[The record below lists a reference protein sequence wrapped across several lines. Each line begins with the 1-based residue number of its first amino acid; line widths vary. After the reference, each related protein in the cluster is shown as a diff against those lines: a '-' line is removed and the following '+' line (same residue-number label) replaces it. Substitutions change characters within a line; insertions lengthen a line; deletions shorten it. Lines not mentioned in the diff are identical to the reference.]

1 MSQDPGPAPTGDAD
15 LVIGRI
21 VSIAG
26 SQIIVVLED
35 QPGESA
41 PSPSPPPPPQVGSV
55 VRMRARDSVVFGLVT
70 GLNIPIPAMAAGEAE
85 MKIIEVELLGEVV
98 AGEAITEDGGAPSP
112 FLRGVSVY
120 PGLGEP
126 VYAAS
131 AENLRTVYARPS
143 ITCVPVGTVHND
155 RNVPAYLSVDDLL
168 GRHFAV
174 LGSTGTGKSCVVALI
189 LRRILTQIAAGHVL
203 VIDLH
208 NEYSHAFGDLAEVLT
223 HENLDLPYWLLNF
236 EEMREIMVSARGSQ
250 PEVEAAILSDTILEA
265 KRILAAGTDAVEWI
279 TVDTPVPYRLSDVV
293 RLLDEKM
300 GRLQRP
306 SDTEPYLRLKARLAT
321 LSSDRRYAFMFPGIT
336 VRDNLAAI
344 LGTLYRVPTR
354 GRPITILDLSGVPSE
369 VLDAVV
375 SLICR
380 MTFDFAQ
387 ASDQQVPVLLVCEE
401 AHRYAPLDAALG
413 FASTKQAVGRIA
425 KEGRKYGVSLCLVSQ
440 RPSEL
445 AAGMLAQCNTIL
457 ALRLSNQRDQ
467 DFVRATLT
475 ESGLGLVDSLPSLRD
490 REAIAVGQAVSV
502 PLRLFF
508 DDLPPHQRPK
518 SGAASYEDAWGS
530 EVDAGPVLDA
540 VVRRMRLQG
549 SLRLS

>member
-1 MSQDPGPAPTGDAD
+1 MVLEPATPAGMDDGD

-26 SQIIVVLED
+26 SQVIVVLED
-35 QPGESA
+35 ERKTGLH
-41 PSPSPPPPPQVGSV
+41 PPQIGSV
-55 VRMRARDSVVFGLVT
+55 VRMRSPDSTVYGLVT
-70 GLNIPIPAMAAGEAE
+70 GLNIPIPAMEPGEAE

-98 AGEAITEDGGAPSP
+98 TSVSGEASS
-112 FLRGVSVY
+112 FMRGVSIY
-120 PGLGEP
+120 PGLGNP
-126 VYAAS
+126 VLATN
-131 AENLRTVYARPS
+131 AEDLRTVYARPS
-143 ITCVPVGTVHND
+143 ITCVPVGTVHKD

-168 GRHFAV
+168 SRHFAV

-189 LRRILTQIAAGHVL
+189 LRRILTQISAGHVL
-203 VIDLH
+203 IIDLH
-208 NEYSHAFGDLAEVLT
+208 NEYARAFGDMAEVLT
-223 HENLDLPYWLLNF
+223 QENLDLPYWLLNF
-236 EEMREIMVSARGSQ
+236 EEIREIMVSNRGDQ
-250 PEVEAAILSDTILEA
+250 TEAEAAILSDAILDA
-265 KRILAAGTDAVEWI
+265 KRAFASGIESVDWVTI
-279 TVDTPVPYRLSDVV
+279 DTPVPYRLSDLT
-293 RLLDEKM
+293 RILNEKM

-306 SDTEPYLRLKARLAT
+306 SDSEPYLRLKARLAT
-321 LSSDRRYAFMFPGIT
+321 LSNDRRYSFMFPGIT
-336 VRDNLAAI
+336 VRDNFASI
-344 LGTLYRVPTR
+344 LGTLYRVPT
-354 GRPITILDLSGVPSE
+354 GGKPITIVDLSGVPSE
-369 VLDAVV
+369 ILNVVV

-387 ASDQQVPVLLVCEE
+387 SSDQQVPVLLVCEE
-401 AHRYAPLDAALG
+401 AHRYAPLSDEFG

-502 PLRLFF
+502 PLRMFF
-508 DDLPPHQRPK
+508 DDLPHDHRPQ
-518 SGAASYEDAWGS
+518 SGAASYARAWVQ
-530 EVDAGPVLDA
+530 EVDADQVLNTI
-540 VVRRMRLQG
+540 VRRMR
-549 SLRLS
+549 RHRR

>member
-1 MSQDPGPAPTGDAD
+1 MGVEPQEPTQAD
-15 LVIGRI
+15 DEPPVLGRI

-26 SQIIVVLED
+26 SQIIVVLEED
-35 QPGESA
+35 PTGA
-41 PSPSPPPPPQVGSV
+41 VAPPQVGGV
-55 VRMRARDSVVFGLVT
+55 VRMRSPDSEVFGLVT
-70 GLNIPIPAMAAGEAE
+70 GLNIPIPAMNPGETE

-98 AGEAITEDGGAPSP
+98 TDAAGGAAP

-126 VYAAS
+126 VYAADAAS
-131 AENLRTVYARPS
+131 LRAVYARPN
-143 ITCVPVGTVHND
+143 ITCVPVGTVHGD

-189 LRRILTQIAAGHVL
+189 LRRILTQIASGHVL
-203 VIDLH
+203 IIDLH
-208 NEYSHAFGDLAEVLT
+208 NEYATAFGDMAEVLT
-223 HENLDLPYWLLNF
+223 QENLDLPYWLLNF
-236 EEMREIMVSARGSQ
+236 EEMREIMVSTSGGQ
-250 PEVEAAILSDTILEA
+250 PEVEAAILADTILEA
-265 KRILAAGTDAVEWI
+265 KRILAAGGEQADGI
-279 TVDTPVPYRLSDVV
+279 TIDTPVPYRLSDLV

-306 SDTEPYLRLKARLAT
+306 SDTEPYLRLKARLAA
-321 LSSDRRYAFMFPGIT
+321 LSGDRRYSFMFPGIT
-336 VRDNLAAI
+336 VRDNLASI
-344 LGTLYRVPTR
+344 LGTLYRVPTG
-354 GRPITILDLSGVPSE
+354 GRPITIVDLSGVPSE

-387 ASDQQVPVLLVCEE
+387 CSDQQVPVLLVCEE
-401 AHRYAPLDAALG
+401 AHRYAPLSDEFG

-508 DDLPPHQRPK
+508 DDLPPDHRPK
-518 SGAASYEDAWGS
+518 SGAASYEAAWGS

-540 VVRRMRLQG
+540 IVRRMRARG
-549 SLRLS
+549 PARTS